1 MLGKIMKTV
10 ELKIDDNSFDIFRTL
25 IENLKD
31 GIVKS
36 FEVKESIEEVS
47 DQEQKYYEKLLSNM
61 SEEDREVSSK
71 ESIEI

>member
-61 SEEDREVSSK
+61 SEEDREVSSR

>member
-47 DQEQKYYEKLLSNM
+47 DQEQIYYEKLLSNM
-61 SEEDREVSSK
+61 SEEDREISSK